1 MKKQILILI
10 VAIFAIT
17 VSTAYGQ
24 AVHNTSPTALS
35 CTSGPLNP
43 IAGVPYD
50 YSATFSPTGGNSY
63 WYATTATTFIAGSA
77 RTANQEA
84 AGGTFVTSASA
95 NYQTSTPVASNPS
108 TTNITW
114 NAAGLSTVTAAA
126 PLFVVVDYTGSAC
139 ANNMKVYK
147 IEPLNGFTVDVF
159 NSDATLST
167 PVLTP
172 TATCVSNI
180 EGASYD
186 GTKIVTNYG
195 KNVLYFEVVA
205 ANFTGTWTPAMAVTG
220 LQGDQSATIEY
231 SYLKDFSTLIVGD
244 VSTTETNTSDGVSI
258 YVRVTVSNNTYEGL
272 SSTPI
277 SLTVNG
283 VSNGLVDV
291 TNTDCATNSLT
302 DDVAVQTLNARPTV
316 TSVPATGV
324 FVTP

>member
-10 VAIFAIT
+10 VALFAIT
-17 VSTAYGQ
+17 FSTAYGQ
-24 AVHNTSPTALS
+24 AVHNTPATALS
-35 CTSGPLNP
+35 CSSGPLNP

-50 YSATFSPTGGNSY
+50 YSATFNPTGGTSY

-84 AGGTFVTSASA
+84 AGGTFVTSGT
-95 NYQTSTPVASNPS
+95 NYRTDAAVAANPS

-172 TATCVSNI
+172 TSTCVSNI
-180 EGASYD
+180 AGASYD
-186 GTKIVTNYG
+186 GTKIVTDYG

-205 ANFTGTWTPAMAVTG
+205 ANFTGSWTPSMVVTG
-220 LQGDQSATIEY
+220 LQTGQTSTIEY

-244 VSTTETNTSDGVSI
+244 VSTSATNTSDGVSI
-258 YVRVTVSNNTYEGL
+258 YVRVTVNNGTYEGL
-272 SSTPI
+272 TNTPI

-283 VSNGLVDV
+283 ISNGLADV
-291 TNTDCATNSLT
+291 TNSNCATNSLT
-302 DDVAVQTLNARPTV
+302 DDVAVQTLNARPGV
-316 TSVPATGV
+316 TGTTGTG

>member
-1 MKKQILILI
+1 MKKQSLILI
-10 VAIFAIT
+10 VALFAIT
-17 VSTAYGQ
+17 FSAAYGQ
-24 AVHNTSPTALS
+24 AVHNTQATALS

-50 YSATFSPTGGNSY
+50 YSATFSPTGGTSY

-77 RTANQEA
+77 RTSNQEA
-84 AGGTFVTSASA
+84 VGGTFVTAA
-95 NYQTSTPVASNPS
+95 TNYRADATVSTNPS

-114 NAAGLSTVTAAA
+114 NAAGLGSLTATD

-172 TATCVSNI
+172 TSTCVSNI
-180 EGASYD
+180 AGASYD
-186 GTKIVTNYG
+186 GTKIVTDYG
-195 KNVLYFEVVA
+195 KNILYFEVVA
-205 ANFTGTWTPAMAVTG
+205 ANFTGSWTPSMAVTG

-231 SYLKDFSTLIVGD
+231 SYLKNFSTLIVGD
-244 VSTTETNTSDGVSI
+244 VTTTETNTSDGVSI

-272 SSTPI
+272 TNTGI

-283 VSNGLVDV
+283 FSNGLVDV

-302 DDVAVQTLNARPTV
+302 DDVALQTLNARPGV
-316 TSVPATGV
+316 TGTTGTG